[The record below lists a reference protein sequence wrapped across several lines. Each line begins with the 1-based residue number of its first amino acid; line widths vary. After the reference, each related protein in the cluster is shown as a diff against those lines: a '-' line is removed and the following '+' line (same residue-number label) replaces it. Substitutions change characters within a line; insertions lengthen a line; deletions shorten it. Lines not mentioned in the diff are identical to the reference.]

1 MYEDQAQIRHIRE
14 HEKYELDERIIKISQ
29 ALTAEERFDK
39 KRLGYVKYAINK
51 STGISLHYIQMNLEK
66 RIITVYGQFAAR
78 IERNGFL
85 KYYKKHED
93 VEGEVQNLMD
103 KWLTKK
109 LVATTVSSQET
120 GMQRRTNQD
129 SMSP

>member
-1 MYEDQAQIRHIRE
+1 MYEDQAQIRHIGE

-51 STGISLHYIQMNLEK
+51 STGISLHWIQMNLEN
-66 RIITVYGQFAAR
+66 RSIAVYGQLATR
-78 IERNGFL
+78 IESNGFL
-85 KYYKKHED
+85 KYYKHED

-103 KWLTKK
+103 KWLTKN
-109 LVATTVSSQET
+109 L
-120 GMQRRTNQD
+120 
-129 SMSP
+129 